1 MTPTNLSNP
10 PAASAPKPRASKP
23 EGMPLALTAIGQ
35 DVTLVE
41 VEGDRHLQLRLAE
54 MGLVPG
60 ARFRILNKGRSGPF
74 IVMVKDT
81 RLILGNGMV
90 RRIRVA
96 TI

>member
-1 MTPTNLSNP
+1 MTPPRLSNP
-10 PAASAPKPRASKP
+10 PETSKARAARPQ
-23 EGMPLALTAIGQ
+23 GMPLALAAMGQ
-35 DVTLVE
+35 DVSLVA
-41 VEGDRHLQLRLAE
+41 VDGDRGLQLRLAE
-54 MGLVPG
+54 MGLIPG

-96 TI
+96 AV